1 MSEYKGPAV
10 QRWTPGR
17 KTARAVHI
25 TLSLIIAIILASF
38 VKRLVIDIPHLTAGT
53 VPADDFDGRYVT
65 QPWLAYLHITPGVLY
80 LLLAILQLT
89 YRFRSR
95 HYLTH
100 RRLGRIAAG
109 AAILSGVF
117 ALVFGGL
124 YSFGGPSEASASVVF
139 SVWLLL
145 AVVLAVRAI
154 RRGDIV
160 RHRQWMI
167 RAFAVGAGV
176 GTVRIW
182 IVLIQGFG
190 LLDFQSALGP
200 AFWIGF
206 SLHAL
211 AAELWLRAFPDPP
224 EISRPREPELI
235 VGTPAGSKVVVQQP
249 PSPAPNQHI
258 RPTTQS
264 EVPQV

>member
-1 MSEYKGPAV
+1 MTTPRASRGTPTATTSSQATEMSKDKPPSV
-10 QRWTPGR
+10 HWWTPGR
-17 KTARAVHI
+17 KTARAVQI
-25 TLSLIIAIILASF
+25 TLGLIIAIVVASF
-38 VKRLVIDIPHLTAGT
+38 VNRLLVDIPHLTAGT
-53 VPADDFDGRYVT
+53 VPADDLERRYVT
-65 QPWLAYLHITPGVLY
+65 HPWLVYLHITPGVLY

-95 HYLTH
+95 HYVTH

-109 AAILSGVF
+109 AAMLSGVL

-124 YSFGGPSEASASVVF
+124 FSFGGPSEGSASVVF
-139 SVWLLL
+139 SGWLLV

-160 RHRQWMI
+160 QHRRWMI

-182 IVLIQGFG
+182 IVLIQGLG
-190 LLDFQSALGP
+190 LLDFRSAMGP

-206 SLHAL
+206 TLHAL
-211 AAELWLRAFPDPP
+211 AAELWLRAFPNPP
-224 EISRPREPELI
+224 EIARPSQPETI
-235 VGTPAGSKVVVQQP
+235 TQTPAGSTV
-249 PSPAPNQHI
+249 
-258 RPTTQS
+258 
-264 EVPQV
+264 